1 MDQNNPLSHL
11 DDWEDDIIKRYP
23 EPHTKQ
29 KEEYRNYKDSPR
41 DELVRNFYKLNH
53 HYQTF
58 DFVQA
63 K

>member
-23 EPHTKQ
+23 EPHKKQ
-29 KEEYRNYKDSPR
+29 KEDYRNYTDSPR

-53 HYQTF
+53 HYQI
-58 DFVQA
+58 
-63 K
+63 